1 MPTDAE
7 VLQMEQG
14 GSLQVGIIVRD
25 LDAMVDFYENLLGL
39 RYLGDLQLPGVLMKR
54 FTLGD
59 AGLKLLAPDEPP
71 SVPSAP
77 GGPNGGVAGL
87 RYLTV
92 AVPDVADTVERCVAA
107 GRSVPIPV
115 FEFEP
120 GTTVAIV
127 EDPEGNWVE
136 LIEPK

>member
-1 MPTDAE
+1 
-7 VLQMEQG
+7 MEQG
-14 GSLQVGIIVRD
+14 GRFQVGIIVRD
-25 LDAMVDFYENLLGL
+25 LDAMVDFYENLLGFEHL
-39 RYLGDLQLPGVLMKR
+39 ADLELTGGFMKR
-54 FTLGD
+54 FVLGD
-59 AGLKLLAPDEPP
+59 AGLKLLAPNTRP
-71 SVPSAP
+71 SVATAP

-92 AVPDVADTVERCVAA
+92 EVPDVAETVERCAAA
-107 GRSVPIPV
+107 GRSVPVQV

-136 LIEPK
+136 LIQPQ